1 MSEEQPPSPYSR
13 PTSAGGLF
21 LRILLA
27 ALALA
32 GLAGIIW
39 YMNK

>member
-21 LRILLA
+21 LRIA
-27 ALALA
+27 FVALALA
-32 GLAGIIW
+32 GLVGVIW
-39 YMNK
+39 YLNR